1 MDRHERSE
9 GAQRQRR
16 CVATG
21 EVRPDDSLIRFVAD
35 PDGVL
40 FADVAARAPGR
51 GVWVSATRQA
61 VLLAARKGGF
71 ARGLKQAVKVPDGI
85 DAVVEAALERRVLD
99 FLGLARRAGQV
110 VAGFDQVDAALRR
123 AAPAW
128 RIEASD
134 GATDGR
140 RKLDGL
146 SRGWGD
152 IPVAGCLSGAHMG
165 MALGRDLVIHACLPP
180 GRLAEAFGVEV
191 RRLAGF
197 RPLVPPEWGQVGP

>member
-9 GAQRQRR
+9 GTQRERR

-21 EVRPDDSLIRFVAD
+21 ETRADDSLIRFVAD
-35 PDGVL
+35 PDGNL
-40 FADVAARAPGR
+40 FPDVAARAPGR
-51 GVWVSATRQA
+51 GVWVGATREA
-61 VLLAARKGGF
+61 VLLAVRKGGF
-71 ARGLKQAVKVPDGI
+71 ARGLKRAVKVPDGL
-85 DAVVEAALERRVLD
+85 DGLVEGLLEQRVLD

-134 GATDGR
+134 GAADGR

-146 SRGWGD
+146 ARGWGA
-152 IPVAGCLSGAHMG
+152 IPVAGCLSGAQMG
-165 MALGRDLVIHACLPP
+165 MALGRDLVIHALLPP
-180 GRLAEAFGVEV
+180 GRLADAFGVEV

-197 RPLVPPEWGQVGP
+197 RPLVPPSWGTAGP